1 MTPEQRDIPSF
12 LREAFDADASSLRA
26 GVELSAV
33 LPLVLRTAKPSGG
46 AQLLQEVTALPL
58 RYAPFFD
65 RLAALWDLSPERVQ
79 AVLLAA
85 AKPESWRKPGLP
97 GLRVLEVEPGPRLR
111 GARTTLTRF
120 AAGMRFPSHRHHGP
134 EALLVLEGS
143 YLDVSGRRVGAGDLH
158 EMAPGSQHWFRV
170 ARNEPCVAASLQFG
184 FEFSGGLMRL
194 LSRLFGGH

>member
-1 MTPEQRDIPSF
+1 MRDQPDIPAF
-12 LREAFDADASSLRA
+12 LRDAFDADPSSLRA
-26 GVELSAV
+26 GVELAAA
-33 LPLVLRTAKPSGG
+33 LPLLLRAATPTGG
-46 AQLLQEVTALPL
+46 ARLLRDVTALPL

-85 AKPESWRKPGLP
+85 AKPESWHKPGLP

-120 AAGMRFPSHRHHGP
+120 AAGMRYPSHRHHGP

-143 YLDVSGRRVGAGDLH
+143 YLDVSGRRVSPGDLH
-158 EMAPGSQHWFRV
+158 EMDAGSEHWFRV
-170 ARNEPCVAASLQFG
+170 ARGEPCVAASLQFG
-184 FEFSGGLMRL
+184 FEFTGSLMRI
-194 LSRLFGGH
+194 LSRLFG